1 MTSLQ
6 KKTLAINL
14 LNKYGAEILKY
25 EIQHFEKFE
34 GIDIFKND
42 MTIKKK
48 YEHDQYPEI
57 KGKTPEGYFYQV
69 SYYLSNQNGSFGSLR
84 IKICLN
90 GGSQEE
96 RNSFAIYEDLTLY
109 PYNIKENKINIDRNA
124 YGLNE
129 GDLPQY
135 NAEEMQEQAKKV
147 EELAKQYEKAVS
159 NVPYLFRNILNVQRL
174 TNY

>member
-1 MTSLQ
+1 MTTLQ
-6 KKTLAINL
+6 KKTLAVNL
-14 LNKYGAEILKY
+14 LNKYGLEILNY
-25 EIQHFEKFE
+25 EIKHFEKFE

-48 YEHDQYPEI
+48 YEHDQHPEI
-57 KGKTPEGYFYQV
+57 KGKTPEGYFYHV
-69 SYYLSNQNGSFGSLR
+69 SYYLSNQNTSFGSLR
-84 IKICLN
+84 IKICLT

-96 RNSFAIYEDLTLY
+96 RNSFTIYEDLTLY